1 MKLFPKDKAD
11 GIFRGFSEGGLEF
24 HADIVLPYNNDFQNA
39 PMHGQFLVVQ
49 LETEDEAVLG
59 RITSLSSEGRLTTSS
74 GEDYAIRAVKEKRPI
89 GEDLR
94 DQYLK
99 YRVNIRVL
107 GVLRVVNDKVEFAA
121 SHRRLPHVGSKVA
134 FLTDELLREVAGHS
148 AEGADIGFFAMGEFI
163 FAAGDKRLHVEPW
176 MQVKSPAVV
185 PKFAASNLVARRSF
199 VFARAGFG
207 KSNLVKILFSNLYR
221 DTPKKGDRP
230 VGSLIFDPDG
240 EYFWPDHEKRPGLCD
255 VPQLRDKLI
264 VFTGRQAPS
273 EFYGSFIAG
282 SIKLDI
288 RRLRPADVISIALSP
303 EKQDQQNVRK
313 LKQLSDGAWREL
325 VDLVYRDGHQADE
338 DTIKHL
344 LGLKADQEAE
354 MLAARANMNQ
364 IVRQLHDPSSQ
375 LIDKLLV
382 ALAEGK
388 ICVVDLSQ
396 MRGSGGLVLS
406 GILLQKIFDHNQTE
420 FTKKEAKTIPTI
432 AVVEEAQSVLG
443 QGSTGGEGPYVAWVK
458 EGRKYNLG
466 ALLIT
471 QQPGSISNE
480 ILSQGDN
487 WFIFHLLSSNDLV
500 AVKRA
505 NAHFSDDILSSLL
518 NEPIPGH
525 GVYWSSVK
533 GKSYPIPIRVMSFE
547 AEYKAA
553 DPDYKAGPTATYA
566 TTLLERFEKE
576 MAALLP
582 SAVPAQQEAET
593 ESEGEAA
600 AAPQESPKVDVFATS
615 IEHAVQTFCDK
626 RKDIID
632 AIKGNGHTYYGITL
646 ALEELLPASM
656 ADRNNNAFRAVPAA
670 LDRAIGKGMW
680 KKEPRPKKNKPGE
693 FTQWVVAKPPDSAQP
708 ELPTA

>member
-1 MKLFPKDKAD
+1 MKLFPKDRAD

-59 RITSLSSEGRLTTSS
+59 RITSLSSEGRLTSSS

-134 FLTDELLREVAGHS
+134 FLNDELLQEVAGHN

-163 FAAGDKRLHVEPW
+163 YAAGDSRLKVEAW
-176 MQVKSPAVV
+176 MQVKTPAVV

-207 KSNLVKILFSNLYR
+207 KSNLVKLLFSNLYR
-221 DTPKKGDRP
+221 ETPMKGGRP

-255 VPQLRDKLI
+255 VPQLQDKVV

-282 SIKLDI
+282 NIKLDI

-313 LKQLSDGAWREL
+313 LKQLTDNAWREL
-325 VDLVYRDGHQADE
+325 VDLVFRDGHLADE
-338 DTIKHL
+338 DQIKAL

-382 ALAEGK
+382 GLAEGK

-420 FTKKEAKTIPTI
+420 FTKKEANTIPTI

-471 QQPGSISNE
+471 QQPGSISSE

-487 WFIFHLLSSNDLV
+487 WFIFHLLSSGDLM
-500 AVKRA
+500 AVKKA

-547 AEYKAA
+547 GEYKAV
-553 DPDYKAGPTATYA
+553 DPDHKGGPARTYA
-566 TTLLERFEKE
+566 TTLRERFEKE
-576 MAALLP
+576 MAEFMP
-582 SAVPAQQEAET
+582 SAVPVQREAASEPGA
-593 ESEGEAA
+593 EGEVA
-600 AAPQESPKVDVFATS
+600 EEGPKLDVFAS
-615 IEHAVQTFCDK
+615 FIEHAIQRFCEEK
-626 RKDIID
+626 KDII
-632 AIKGNGHTYYGITL
+632 ARVKGPGHPYYGVTL
-646 ALEELLPASM
+646 ALEEFLPPSM
-656 ADRNNNAFRAVPAA
+656 ADRRESAVKAVPAA
-670 LDRAIGKGMW
+670 LDKAIGKGMW
-680 KKEPRPKKNKPGE
+680 VKESRPKKSGKPGE
-693 FTQWVVAKPPDSAQP
+693 VTKWVVAKPPDSTQQGA
-708 ELPTA
+708 LGV